1 MVSRLK
7 NKRESLVDIGVDRN
21 IEMDLQGIRCLVWT
35 GLFGL
40 GCLDWV
46 VWTGLFGLGCSEDT
60 AQVAD
65 TKLKV
70 LA

>member
-1 MVSRLK
+1 
-7 NKRESLVDIGVDRN
+7 
-21 IEMDLQGIRCLVWT
+21 MDLQGIRCLVWT